1 MQKILKE
8 ISSLNHAKACQET
21 DKPGKIIKEDSYI
34 FSEVLYL
41 SFNASVNDGNFP
53 SVFKFTDVTLNFKKD
68 TKNSK
73 DNYRPNSILKNLAKV
88 FVKIMFKQIATFMD
102 KYFSKFQCGFTK
114 LYHTAMSHCSD
125 CKMEK
130 CC

>member
-1 MQKILKE
+1 MKKILKE
-8 ISSLNHAKACQET
+8 ISSLIHTKACQET

-68 TKNSK
+68 SK

-114 LYHTAMSHCSD
+114 AISHSNVSLQ
-125 CKMEK
+125 
-130 CC
+130 